1 MVRSLPDP
9 GFAGDDGAAD
19 PVLAEA
25 LASYDRS
32 TSSSGAA
39 QAHHGVLALLQDAR
53 VLVPVVA
60 TGDDHSADRGADQGA
75 DRGADQGVDQG
86 AEQGGEKTS
95 DMAAVLMTGRDGRTA
110 LLGFTGTAALA
121 TWDAAARPV
130 PVSAR
135 QAAQAAIQDE
145 ASALLLDVAGPVLFV
160 VERDDLESLAEGH
173 RLVRL
178 DERWAWVRAG

>member
-1 MVRSLPDP
+1 MRSLPDP

-19 PVLAEA
+19 PALAEA
-25 LASYDRS
+25 LAAYGRAAS
-32 TSSSGAA
+32 TPLAA
-39 QAHHGVLALLQDAR
+39 QAHHGVLSLLQDAR

-60 TGDDHSADRGADQGA
+60 TGDDHS
-75 DRGADQGVDQG
+75 
-86 AEQGGEKTS
+86 GERTS

-110 LLGFTGTAALA
+110 LLAFTGTAGLA
-121 TWDAAARPV
+121 AWDAAARPV

-135 QAAQAAIQDE
+135 QAAQAALQDQ

-160 VERDDLESLAEGH
+160 VEGADLDSLAQGH